1 MIDVKNL
8 RKSYQTQDK
17 TVEILKGINIHV
29 NPGDFMIIMGESGS
43 GKTTFLNCVS
53 GFDTIDE
60 GSIEIGGT
68 KLNEIKGKA
77 LEQLRLHQFGFIFQD
92 NYLIDNL
99 TILENVAI
107 TRLQYDAKAYDKA
120 MELLKKVHIDHL
132 KDNYPSQVSGGEKQ
146 HCAIA
151 RALVNEPKILFA
163 DEPTAAL
170 DRQTADEIMNILSE
184 LNKQGQTILMV
195 THSPR
200 IAAYGTRMVF
210 VESGVFECDEA
221 FTGDDLEANYQR
233 VMEITER

>member
-77 LEQLRLHQFGFIFQD
+77 LEPVSYTHLDVYKRQVNKLDAYFGYCFGLVHEIIKQDEELSFIHIGVYFKKNLILLVCEDEKALQRFQHRLE
-92 NYLIDNL
+92 LIPNTSYSL
-99 TILENVAI
+99 EHVLAILLESVLAPMHPLFESIENTIM
-107 TRLQYDAKAYDKA
+107 Q
-120 MELLKKVHIDHL
+120 MEED
-132 KDNYPSQVSGGEKQ
+132 
-146 HCAIA
+146 
-151 RALVNEPKILFA
+151 
-163 DEPTAAL
+163 
-170 DRQTADEIMNILSE
+170 ILSMQ
-184 LNKQGQTILMV
+184 KV
-195 THSPR
+195 TM
-200 IAAYGTRMVF
+200 T
-210 VESGVFECDEA
+210 
-221 FTGDDLEANYQR
+221 ANIMKIR
-233 VMEITER
+233 REITMRCV

>member
-17 TVEILKGINIHV
+17 IVEILKGINIHV

-99 TILENVAI
+99 TIL
-107 TRLQYDAKAYDKA
+107 
-120 MELLKKVHIDHL
+120 
-132 KDNYPSQVSGGEKQ
+132 
-146 HCAIA
+146 
-151 RALVNEPKILFA
+151 
-163 DEPTAAL
+163 
-170 DRQTADEIMNILSE
+170 DRKS
-184 LNKQGQTILMV
+184 V
-195 THSPR
+195 
-200 IAAYGTRMVF
+200 V
-210 VESGVFECDEA
+210 
-221 FTGDDLEANYQR
+221 
-233 VMEITER
+233 